1 MFGNNRDYSGFGN
14 GRGYD
19 NEAENR
25 KVQERVF
32 ELANGM
38 VEAYQSSSSAEEVA
52 QTYESLIREAGF
64 QVLGRGQNR
73 IAFRVEGSAWVYKVP
88 FREVGFR
95 DNAIER
101 YSSSV
106 VSSDAT
112 AFKALGAHMPMVS
125 NFSLG
130 NGYQNF
136 MICAEYIKNLESK
149 SGEFLNDTRDAAI
162 YAAVEHYKEVSAFL
176 GAAQTQA
183 AMEMYRKPLKAKF
196 RAPNMIE
203 FDVRG
208 ASPYVDTY
216 ELRIKVGHPKSLYS
230 IDEPHYIMM
239 HKLGIYDVQE
249 LLWNSELKG
258 LDGLSNGYDNIALR
272 IDDWQNASQNRAE
285 YIKEL
290 ESDIVLMEGISS
302 Y

>member
-1 MFGNNRDYSGFGN
+1 MNPNKLIKGIKQELGIGTFIVTMFSDYDLYERILASARMWFSRIYAHEIYIPQIKFTKEMAYN
-14 GRGYD
+14 GRVLTFRIPEYIT
-19 NEAENR
+19 NEL
-25 KVQERVF
+25 KF
-32 ELANGM
+32 EG
-38 VEAYQSSSSAEEVA
+38 VGIVD
-52 QTYESLIREAGF
+52 IRHLRPA
-64 QVLGRGQNR
+64 VTS
-73 IAFRVEGSAWVYKVP
+73 VEGDTGMMYMPNGSTMYPPVSDGGGYGSSFGLASATPSYYMQ
-88 FREVGFR
+88 G
-95 DNAIER
+95 
-101 YSSSV
+101 
-106 VSSDAT
+106 
-112 AFKALGAHMPMVS
+112 M
-125 NFSLG
+125 
-130 NGYQNF
+130 
-136 MICAEYIKNLESK
+136 
-149 SGEFLNDTRDAAI
+149 
-162 YAAVEHYKEVSAFL
+162 SAFL

-216 ELRIKVGHPKSLYS
+216 ELRIKVGHPKNLYS

-239 HKLGIYDVQE
+239 HKLGVYDVQE